1 MIKQQLKRLLFFYYL
16 VKLKVTIF
24 GHTKQT
30 NRMKKIMKWAVAP
43 ALIVVAL
50 ISFSFRTME
59 YRSAMESKDTM
70 IKDWERAKA
79 YTKEYLDA
87 ATEEAYGFKP
97 TPEMRTFGQ
106 QMLHLSEANYGFA
119 AAATGKASPIKFGEL
134 EKGSLKTKAEIT
146 KATLDSYDF
155 VIAGMKAVDAAK
167 LSGMIKMFNMD
178 MTAETA
184 LIKAFEH
191 QTHHRGQTTV
201 YLRLSGLTPPQEKL
215 F

>member
-1 MIKQQLKRLLFFYYL
+1 MNKRIAASLFMAMRLIKGITFMY
-16 VKLKVTIF
+16 
-24 GHTKQT
+24 TKQT
-30 NRMKKIMKWAVAP
+30 NLMKKTIQWTMAAGMVA
-43 ALIVVAL
+43 IVS
-50 ISFSFRTME
+50 ISFSFRATE
-59 YRSAMESKDTM
+59 NSKIAAEKDVM

-87 ATEEAYGFKP
+87 ATEDAYGFKP
-97 TPEMRTFGQ
+97 TAEMRTFGQ

-119 AAATGKASPIKFGEL
+119 SAATGIASPYKFGDL
-134 EKGSLKTKAEIT
+134 EKGTLKTKDEIS

-155 VIAGMKAVDAAK
+155 VIAGIKATDDAKMA
-167 LSGMIKMFNMD
+167 GMVKMFNMD
-178 MTAETA
+178 MSANTA

-201 YLRLSGLTPPQEKL
+201 YLRLKGLTPPKEKL